1 MKGDDDNPILNHR
14 YGPLY
19 VVHFYNTCLHP
30 DAQFRFFEP
39 FSVLHNIG
47 KNGTFLARY
56 PSDYRRQDYKERF
69 HIYHSPIPPSKDIFI
84 YEPQFALKQTN
95 GGALRLGNGYC
106 PTPRTDPRRSLN
118 PKNGAE
124 VYHTTTCNKEDQKF
138 IFGKFTKQCFF
149 LVLLLRCIVN
159 L

>member
-1 MKGDDDNPILNHR
+1 MKGTQF
-14 YGPLY
+14 GPLY
-19 VVHFYNTCLHP
+19 VAHFYNTCLHP
-30 DAQFRFFEP
+30 DAQFRFFQP
-39 FSVLHNIG
+39 YSVLYNIG

-69 HIYHSPIPPSKDIFI
+69 HIYHSPILPAKDVFI
-84 YEPQFALKQTN
+84 YTEQFTLKQTEK
-95 GGALRLGNGYC
+95 GALKLDNGLC
-106 PTPRTDPRRSLN
+106 PTPVKPGTN
-118 PKNGAE
+118 PKRPFIPPNGGE
-124 VYHTTTCNKEDQKF
+124 VYQTTSCDKEDQKF